1 MHTVRICLSPVT
13 TRFLKH
19 YTPGTD
25 GKDVC
30 LPEPVGRTYIDFPI
44 LGALATAA
52 PSLGQLMKHN
62 GRFGKLPSEGKICF
76 VLAQDEVREQW
87 TIVVVVVVTGR

>member
-1 MHTVRICLSPVT
+1 M
-13 TRFLKH
+13 
-19 YTPGTD
+19 
-25 GKDVC
+25 GKMFPFQSRWEG
-30 LPEPVGRTYIDFPI
+30 LTLTFPI

-87 TIVVVVVVTGR
+87 TIVVVVVVTAR